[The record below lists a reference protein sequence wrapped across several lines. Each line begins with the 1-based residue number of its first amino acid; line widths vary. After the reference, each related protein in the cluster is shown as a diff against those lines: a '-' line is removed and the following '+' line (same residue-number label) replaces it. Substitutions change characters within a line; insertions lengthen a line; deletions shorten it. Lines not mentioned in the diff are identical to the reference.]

1 MTTKRTTAREAA
13 LQLLF
18 THDLND
24 GVVREDVLRYV
35 REQLP
40 DPDAQEFAMGL
51 YDGTLAHQA
60 DIDTRIRAAA
70 ENWRLERIAILDR
83 NALRLGAYELMH
95 GESGPAGVVMN
106 EAIELARTFGS
117 AESPGFVNAV
127 LDRMFRDWTTAKKS
141 AEAVAAESPVA

>member
-1 MTTKRTTAREAA
+1 MTTKRSAAREAA

-24 GVVREDVLRYV
+24 GIVREDLLRYL

-40 DPDAQEFAMGL
+40 DDAARDFALGL
-51 YDGTLAHQA
+51 YDGTLAHQE
-60 DIDTRIRAAA
+60 DIDARIAAAA

-95 GESGPAGVVMN
+95 GGTGPAGAIMN
-106 EAIELARTFGS
+106 EMIELARTFGS
-117 AESPGFVNAV
+117 PNRPASSTPSS
-127 LDRMFRDWTTAKKS
+127 TA
-141 AEAVAAESPVA
+141 